1 MADVGILLLFK
12 KIKSCYHQDIVALP
26 VYIDDSD
33 VAILK
38 SLMEDGRKSFRAI
51 SREIKIS
58 TPTVKA
64 RYERLVNMGLL
75 KSVKPEIDLSKIDSH
90 RKRQFFSEENIKQ
103 LSKQNKHFHV
113 KVENLRVKM
122 LCEYCGGPIN
132 SKPKVLE
139 FANFQRFFCCI
150 GCKNNYREKHAGRIE
165 SIVEHYREMK
175 NDAKKL
181 LQ

>member
-1 MADVGILLLFK
+1 
-12 KIKSCYHQDIVALP
+12 LP
-26 VYIDDSD
+26 VDLDNTD

-51 SREIKIS
+51 SREIGVS

-64 RYERLVNMGLL
+64 RYKRLVNMGLI
-75 KSVKPEIDLSKIDSH
+75 KSVKPEIDLSKIDRH
-90 RKRQFFSEENIKQ
+90 RKSQFFSEEKIKQ
-103 LSKQNKHFHV
+103 LSDQKKHFHV
-113 KVENLRVKM
+113 KIENLRVKM

-150 GCKNNYREKHAGRIE
+150 GCKNHYREKYASRIE
-165 SIVEHYREMK
+165 SIVEQYREMQ
-175 NDAKKL
+175 NEAKKL
-181 LQ
+181 LP